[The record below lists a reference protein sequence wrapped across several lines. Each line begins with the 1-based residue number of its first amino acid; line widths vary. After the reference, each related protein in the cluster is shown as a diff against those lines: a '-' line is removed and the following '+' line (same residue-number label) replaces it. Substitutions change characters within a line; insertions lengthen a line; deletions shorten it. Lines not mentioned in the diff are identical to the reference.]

1 MRFSTPPAS
10 ACASRPSTARR
21 RAAAIV
27 APTPGWAALPPRR
40 PGWWSPPGRGV
51 RPSRPSPGP
60 NPACI
65 RPRRSNAAGWWPPPA
80 TAWCA
85 TPRRAARPMPAG
97 WRWTPRSAPSTPP
110 TSRPTSRPA
119 SGNGR
124 MRRSSAPCAK
134 DADVRAMAHYLSS
147 LSPAADSAGVEAA
160 VQALERASE
169 PGARLLPPNGERL
182 FQGACAVCH
191 ETRHTAPQFGVR
203 PSLALNTN
211 LHSAHPDNLIQ
222 VILHGIVEPANGQ
235 LGYMPAFGD
244 SLDAG
249 QIAELVQYMRARF
262 APGEPAWQDVAQRVR
277 ELSRQE

>member
-1 MRFSTPPAS
+1 M
-10 ACASRPSTARR
+10 
-21 RAAAIV
+21 
-27 APTPGWAALPPRR
+27 
-40 PGWWSPPGRGV
+40 
-51 RPSRPSPGP
+51 
-60 NPACI
+60 
-65 RPRRSNAAGWWPPPA
+65 
-80 TAWCA
+80 
-85 TPRRAARPMPAG
+85 
-97 WRWTPRSAPSTPP
+97 
-110 TSRPTSRPA
+110 
-119 SGNGR
+119 
-124 MRRSSAPCAK
+124 
-134 DADVRAMAHYLSS
+134 RAMAHYLSS